1 LSKYKVGKELK
12 MKQMHMK
19 KIVLGNIFKGS
30 DAKRERERGERV
42 SEWEWERER
51 NCVFEKREGVDVCV
65 CD

>member
-1 LSKYKVGKELK
+1 

-19 KIVLGNIFKGS
+19 KIVLGNIFKGR

-51 NCVFEKREGVDVCV
+51 EKLCV
-65 CD
+65 